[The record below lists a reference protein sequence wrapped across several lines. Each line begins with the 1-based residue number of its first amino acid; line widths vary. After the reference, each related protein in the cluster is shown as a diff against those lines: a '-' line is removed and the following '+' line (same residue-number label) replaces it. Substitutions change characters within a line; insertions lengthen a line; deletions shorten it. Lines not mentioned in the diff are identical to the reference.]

1 VLVSPDVQFESMMI
15 RTVALV
21 ALLVGAGGM
30 MLFWFRRVLKREGT
44 DRMPAF
50 AMLGAMMFV
59 ILLCCLLLL
68 KISF

>member
-1 VLVSPDVQFESMMI
+1 M
-15 RTVALV
+15 V

-59 ILLCCLLLL
+59 ILLCCLLLM